1 MKGHFIE
8 LTKSI
13 IKDPT
18 RKIADLQL
26 LSSGEK
32 NTLLFD
38 FNGTVVPYPTHQTII
53 TLFEEQVQKTPYH
66 IAVVLDGKQLTYKE
80 LNERANQLAHHLLGL
95 GVKAEA
101 LIPICIERSVEMIIG
116 ILGILKSGGAYVPID
131 PEYPEERIG
140 YMLEDIAANLIVTS
154 TENFQKLSRHSDL
167 ILVDIGKKETFNALP
182 VSNPQVGVKPNHLAY
197 IIYTSGSTGKPKG
210 VLIEHR
216 NVVRLFKNDTPIF
229 DFSDKDVWTLF
240 HSFSFDFSV
249 WEIFGALLFGGK
261 LVIVTKE
268 VTKDVSL
275 FADLLA
281 REKVTVLNQTPSA
294 FYVLQDQV
302 MDTKEELQVRYVIFG
317 GEALSPSK
325 LEAWK
330 SRYTNCQ
337 LINMYGITETTVH
350 VTYQPIGW
358 NQIKE
363 GKSVIGKP
371 IPTLGCYILDPSQN
385 LVPIGVAGELY
396 VSGAGVARGYLNRP
410 EITAEK
416 FIADPFNAVEGAK
429 IYRTGDLGKWL
440 DDGSIEYLG
449 RIDDQVKI
457 RGYRI
462 ELGEIENVLQQSGLV
477 LQSTVLAKEEENG
490 SKKLVGYVVVKE
502 EFDKDKLS
510 SYLLQKLPEYMVPS
524 IWMVMEKLPLTS
536 NGKIDKKALPE
547 PNLTEQL
554 HNEYVAPTTK
564 TEVEFAKVWQELLH
578 VERIGLNDNFFE
590 LGGDSIITI
599 QVVSRLKQLGYAVK
613 PKDLFIHQT
622 IAGLSTVVLNAQSSE
637 SGNITQEDFSA
648 VQGLLP
654 VQQWFFE
661 NTVTEVSHFNQSVLL
676 AIDKTLSAEVINKA
690 FGLVVGQ
697 HDALHYKYYQHEG
710 KWKHDPSSSTV
721 KLNVEDLQ
729 DQPHHSLS
737 SSINDVADK
746 YQRSLNLENGELIKG
761 VWIQT
766 PTSEEANRFLIIIHH
781 LAVDGVSWR
790 ILLEELELLL
800 TQIQNNQEIQL
811 LPKSASYNRWY
822 NALHKYGESSRL
834 QSQIIYWRQA
844 VERFHPLVT
853 DFKKSQRSIVKE
865 TGLFTVRLDTELTQ
879 SLLKDVPRVYHTE
892 INDLLLSA
900 LAKTLC
906 SWMGKDEVVI
916 CLEGHGREAIDDT
929 VDVSRTVGWF
939 TTLFPL
945 LLKVDHGTEGNVI
958 KSVKEQLRQV
968 PDKGIGYGVLKYINK
983 EPLLRGDDPWDI
995 QFNYFGQLDNVV
1007 KKSRWLTVAS
1017 EPSGAGRNED
1027 QEVNEKITVNS
1038 HIGAGQLVVMWRYST
1053 LHFLATTIEDLA
1065 NSYISNLQ
1073 ALIKHCIEQG
1083 KSGVVFTPSDYG
1095 LGGAMSYEELD
1106 AFLEEDANDNIM
1118 SF

>member
-1 MKGHFIE
+1 MTLLAACKMLLYRYSGQQDICVGTGVAGRQQKDLEGLIGFFVNLLALRTEVDGHETFTTLLQKVKATTLEAYAHQDLPFEKVVDVVVKERDMSRSPLFQVLFVMQNLPEVPPLRLGQVELISEPPIQNIAKFDITFFLKQNDLGLSGTIE
-8 LTKSI
+8 YCT
-13 IKDPT
+13 
-18 RKIADLQL
+18 DLYTEHTIVRMLDHFKQL
-26 LSSGEK
+26 LTSIVQAPHKRIS
-32 NTLLFD
+32 TLRMLG
-38 FNGTVVPYPTHQTII
+38 NVEEQKLLLHTPVPYPTHQTII

-154 TENFQKLSRHSDL
+154 TENFQKLSRQSDL
-167 ILVDIGKKETFNALP
+167 MLVDIGKKEIFDALP
-182 VSNPQVGVKPNHLAY
+182 VNNPQVGVKPNHLAY

-449 RIDDQVKI
+449 RKDDQVKI

-462 ELGEIENVLQQSGLV
+462 ELGEIENVLSSFEGV
-477 LQSTVLAKEEENG
+477 RDTIATVKENKITG
-490 SKKLVGYVVVKE
+490 SKLLNAYLQVDRE
-502 EFDKDKLS
+502 E
-510 SYLLQKLPEYMVPS
+510 
-524 IWMVMEKLPLTS
+524 LPL
-536 NGKIDKKALPE
+536 
-547 PNLTEQL
+547 
-554 HNEYVAPTTK
+554 
-564 TEVEFAKVWQELLH
+564 
-578 VERIGLNDNFFE
+578 LNNY
-590 LGGDSIITI
+590 L
-599 QVVSRLKQLGYAVK
+599 Q
-613 PKDLFIHQT
+613 
-622 IAGLSTVVLNAQSSE
+622 
-637 SGNITQEDFSA
+637 
-648 VQGLLP
+648 LLP
-654 VQQWFFE
+654 VNLVKPSELNLLPNHLPIFSSNLNEVKFLYHEIFE
-661 NTVTEVSHFNQSVLL
+661 ENAYLRHG
-676 AIDKTLSAEVINKA
+676 ITLSYDS
-690 FGLVVGQ
+690 VVF
-697 HDALHYKYYQHEG
+697 
-710 KWKHDPSSSTV
+710 
-721 KLNVEDLQ
+721 
-729 DQPHHSLS
+729 
-737 SSINDVADK
+737 DV
-746 YQRSLNLENGELIKG
+746 
-761 VWIQT
+761 V
-766 PTSEEANRFLIIIHH
+766 
-781 LAVDGVSWR
+781 
-790 ILLEELELLL
+790 L
-800 TQIQNNQEIQL
+800 T
-811 LPKSASYNRWY
+811 R
-822 NALHKYGESSRL
+822 
-834 QSQIIYWRQA
+834 
-844 VERFHPLVT
+844 V
-853 DFKKSQRSIVKE
+853 
-865 TGLFTVRLDTELTQ
+865 
-879 SLLKDVPRVYHTE
+879 SLLFSLIY
-892 INDLLLSA
+892 
-900 LAKTLC
+900 LAR
-906 SWMGKDEVVI
+906 I
-916 CLEGHGREAIDDT
+916 
-929 VDVSRTVGWF
+929 
-939 TTLFPL
+939 
-945 LLKVDHGTEGNVI
+945 
-958 KSVKEQLRQV
+958 
-968 PDKGIGYGVLKYINK
+968 
-983 EPLLRGDDPWDI
+983 
-995 QFNYFGQLDNVV
+995 
-1007 KKSRWLTVAS
+1007 
-1017 EPSGAGRNED
+1017 
-1027 QEVNEKITVNS
+1027 
-1038 HIGAGQLVVMWRYST
+1038 
-1053 LHFLATTIEDLA
+1053 
-1065 NSYISNLQ
+1065 
-1073 ALIKHCIEQG
+1073 
-1083 KSGVVFTPSDYG
+1083 
-1095 LGGAMSYEELD
+1095 
-1106 AFLEEDANDNIM
+1106 
-1118 SF
+1118 